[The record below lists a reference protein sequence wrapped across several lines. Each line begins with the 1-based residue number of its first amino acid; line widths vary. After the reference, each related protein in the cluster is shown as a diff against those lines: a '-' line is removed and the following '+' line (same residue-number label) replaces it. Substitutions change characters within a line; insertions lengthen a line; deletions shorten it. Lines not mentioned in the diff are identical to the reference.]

1 MTNLSFCCRFWVDW
15 TTSWHVT
22 LDSWE
27 VVSVRAS
34 SALASCLWHLRP
46 YAFPIRAAGEFLF
59 LLRK

>member
-34 SALASCLWHLRP
+34 SGPSILPVALETLRIP
-46 YAFPIRAAGEFLF
+46 D
-59 LLRK
+59 